1 MSVLSLRY
9 IEAPLVKGKRLFRG
23 KEEVGLIRN
32 EDFERF
38 KKEYGHVDN
47 CQEPPIQ
54 LHPSQFTIRNAPEED
69 LDPAEVAKNVTDA
82 MNNFADAVSEFNDAL
97 KNSTWKDVNNN
108 DQ

>member
-1 MSVLSLRY
+1 MSCLSLRY

-23 KEEVGLIRN
+23 KEEVGLIQN

-38 KKEYGHVDN
+38 KKEYGHVNN

-69 LDPAEVAKNVTDA
+69 LNPAEVAKNVTDA
-82 MNNFADAVSEFNDAL
+82 MNNFAD
-97 KNSTWKDVNNN
+97 TINNIKEGW
-108 DQ
+108 

>member
-1 MSVLSLRY
+1 MSILNLRY
-9 IEAPLVKGKRLFRG
+9 IEAPLVNGKRLFRG

-38 KKEYGHVDN
+38 VKNRD
-47 CQEPPIQ
+47 QEPPIQ

-82 MNNFADAVSEFNDAL
+82 MNNFVD
-97 KNSTWKDVNNN
+97 TINNIKEGW
-108 DQ
+108 

>member
-1 MSVLSLRY
+1 MSILNLRY
-9 IEAPLVKGKRLFRG
+9 IEAPLVNGKRLFRG

-38 KKEYGHVDN
+38 TKNRD
-47 CQEPPIQ
+47 QEPPIQ

-82 MNNFADAVSEFNDAL
+82 MNNFAD
-97 KNSTWKDVNNN
+97 TINNIKEGW
-108 DQ
+108 

>member
-1 MSVLSLRY
+1 MSCLTLRY

-23 KEEVGLIRN
+23 KEEVGLIQN

-38 KKEYGHVDN
+38 KKEYGHVNN

-82 MNNFADAVSEFNDAL
+82 MNNFVD
-97 KNSTWKDVNNN
+97 TINNIKEGW
-108 DQ
+108 

>member
-1 MSVLSLRY
+1 MSILNLSY
-9 IEAPLVKGKRLFRG
+9 IDAHTLNGKRLFRG

-38 KKEYGHVDN
+38 KKEYGRVDN

-69 LDPAEVAKNVTDA
+69 LDPAKVAKDVTDA
-82 MNNFADAVSEFNDAL
+82 INNFTDAI
-97 KNSTWKDVNNN
+97 NNMKEGW
-108 DQ
+108 

>member
-1 MSVLSLRY
+1 MSILNLRY

-32 EDFERF
+32 EDLERF
-38 KKEYGHVDN
+38 VKNRD
-47 CQEPPIQ
+47 QEPPVQ

-82 MNNFADAVSEFNDAL
+82 MNNFAD
-97 KNSTWKDVNNN
+97 TINNIKEGW
-108 DQ
+108 